1 MRKRIFLAVL
11 SVTGFCFANPGT
23 FAAMVRTVPDSVA
36 ETSDKAEETGG
47 SSDVVE
53 YVPGAKPNSSPR
65 DKRIQRELDK
75 EYEEGSLTRT
85 EYIQREREFNN
96 FKK

>member
-1 MRKRIFLAVL
+1 
-11 SVTGFCFANPGT
+11 
-23 FAAMVRTVPDSVA
+23 MVRTVPDSVA
-36 ETSDKAEETGG
+36 ETSDKAEGAEE

-53 YVPGAKPNSSPR
+53 YVPGARPNISPR